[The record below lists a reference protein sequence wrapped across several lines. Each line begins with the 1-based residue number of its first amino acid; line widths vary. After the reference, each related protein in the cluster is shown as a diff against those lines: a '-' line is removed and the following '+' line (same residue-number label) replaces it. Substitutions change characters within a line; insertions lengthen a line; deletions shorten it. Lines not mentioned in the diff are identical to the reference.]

1 MAAAAVEV
9 GEAETT
15 KAVSGSGPGDE
26 VLYAVS
32 VTTGLCQFEDR
43 CNGGMNWSLRRFPL
57 TKAVPLAISRGTTA
71 RVEHL
76 ELSFSAEGVTGR
88 GETGGLDT
96 GHRSYS
102 IDGIEAELHALL
114 PALETADPLNR
125 QGLLTLLGS
134 LSPPAC
140 CAVDLALLDWWGQRL
155 GQPLWRLWGLDGA
168 RRVATSVT
176 LGLGSVAQVL
186 ARLER
191 WWIQLPATRIKLKLG
206 SPEGLDHDR
215 QLLMAVA
222 DALARRQQEMQRPLE
237 LQVDANGGW
246 TVDQAKEMV
255 ADLMGADVV
264 LLEQPLAA
272 QLDPE
277 RDTAGFAALEPDC
290 PLPLVAD
297 ESCWGLGD
305 LLRLAP
311 YVDGVNLKLLK
322 TGGLS
327 EALLMAQVAQ
337 RLGLDLMVGCYS
349 DGGLLNGA
357 AGHLLPLIRWP
368 DLDSH
373 LNLVD
378 DPYVGLPM
386 HADQQ
391 WAPSGAGLGIA
402 LQEFL

>member
-1 MAAAAVEV
+1 M

-15 KAVSGSGPGDE
+15 KAVSGSGPGDG

-32 VTTGLCQFEDR
+32 VTTGLCQFEDW
-43 CNGGMNWSLRRFPL
+43 CYGGMVWSLRRFPL

-76 ELSFSAEGVTGR
+76 ELSFTSNGITGR
-88 GETGGLDT
+88 GEAGGLDT
-96 GHRSYS
+96 GHRSYAV
-102 IDGIEAELHALL
+102 DGIEAELRALL
-114 PALETADPLNR
+114 PSLGAVDPLNR
-125 QGLLTLLGS
+125 QALSPLLAS
-134 LSPPAC
+134 LSPPAS
-140 CAVDLALLDWWGQRL
+140 CAVDLALWDWWGQRL

-176 LGLGSVAQVL
+176 LGLGSVDMVL
-186 ARLER
+186 ARLTR
-191 WWIQLPATRIKLKLG
+191 WWEQLPATRIKLKLG
-206 SPEGLDHDR
+206 SPDGLDHDR
-215 QLLMAVA
+215 QLVMAVA
-222 DALARRQQEMQRPLE
+222 DALAQRQQQAQQALE

-246 TVDQAKEMV
+246 TVDQAKAMV
-255 ADLMGADVV
+255 TDLMRADVV

-272 QLDPE
+272 QLDLE
-277 RDTAGFAALEPDC
+277 SDTAGFAALAPDC

-305 LLRLAP
+305 VLRLAP

-349 DGGLLNGA
+349 DSGLLNGA
-357 AGHLLPLIRWP
+357 AAHLLPLIRWP

-378 DPYVGLPM
+378 DPFVGLPM
-386 HADQQ
+386 QADQQ
-391 WAPSGAGLGIA
+391 WAPVAPGLGIA
-402 LQEFL
+402 LQEAR